1 VELEDRAEV
10 KPKGETMPSAIF
22 HFASIEVDLNTGL
35 DIRDITD
42 DLNRIIGRSGVEN
55 GTANASIVGST
66 GSLTSIEY
74 EPGVIQDL
82 KDAINRIAPKNI
94 AYAHEM
100 AWHDGNGH
108 SHVQAALLGPSISL
122 PIRKGRLKL
131 GTWQQVVAI
140 NHDNRARKRSIEV
153 TLIGV

>member
-1 VELEDRAEV
+1 
-10 KPKGETMPSAIF
+10 MPSVIL
-22 HFASIEVDLNTGL
+22 HFATIEVNLNAGP
-35 DIRDITD
+35 DIQDITD

-55 GTANASIVGST
+55 GTANACIVGST
-66 GSLTSIEY
+66 GSLTTIEF
-74 EPGVIQDL
+74 EPGVVQDL
-82 KDAINRIAPKNI
+82 KDAINRLAPPEL

-108 SHVQAALLGPSISL
+108 SHIQAAFVGPSIAL
-122 PIRKGRLKL
+122 PVRKGQLKL

-140 NHDNRARKRSIEV
+140 NHDNRARRRKVEV